1 MKLGLLL
8 IIRMETKFQIGKF
21 TGALKIS
28 QITAISVLAALCIM
42 LYLLVSYNEMDS
54 IITKQNQGNV
64 AMETEGHGG
73 QQ

>member
-28 QITAISVLAALCIM
+28 QITAISILAALCIM

-54 IITKQNQGNV
+54 IITITKQNQGNV

-73 QQ
+73 